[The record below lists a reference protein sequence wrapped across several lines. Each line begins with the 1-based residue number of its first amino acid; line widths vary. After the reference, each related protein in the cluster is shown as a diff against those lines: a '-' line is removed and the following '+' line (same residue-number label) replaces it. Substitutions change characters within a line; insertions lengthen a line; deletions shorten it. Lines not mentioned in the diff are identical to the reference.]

1 MSPNTDQYKSPQS
14 AGPHTLEGTRPG
26 RARRPSARRVWLLAA
41 LAAVAVYLPTAAPGL
56 LWGDSGDAQIRVL
69 LGQFRDGSGLAR
81 SHPTYYAVA
90 WGLHRALHVD
100 AARAANLVSALAGAI
115 TVANFAWLAA
125 CFVRRRLALACAVAL
140 LMLSHTL
147 WQLSAVAEVMTFSTM
162 CLSFELICVVCFAR
176 TGRLRWLILVGLAN
190 GIGCSTHNLALLTW
204 PAYVVLAAR
213 RWNTIPAP
221 RVWSLLAT
229 AVAWLVGCVPL
240 LLLAVAEYREA
251 SGLTETARSVL
262 VGRHAQ
268 DVFNTTISANLV
280 LRLVAYVGL
289 NFPTPLILLAV
300 PGWWRLRRAGSSG
313 LWLFFTVAA
322 ATFLVFA
329 ARYSVPDQYTFLVH
343 SYVFAALFAAVGLDW
358 WLERRESLPVRVVV
372 VLLSVIGPV
381 VYAAAPSLAA
391 RFAGGSRPVALRYLP
406 YRDPYQWFL
415 TPWRAGYDGAERYA
429 REVFALLPPEAVLFI
444 DSTPRR
450 PLEYL
455 QQRDALRRDVRLVNP
470 YYPQPWQDRPRI
482 RSHNAR
488 PHIERGLVYSASDRA
503 EHVPAWAAKAGYRYV
518 PVGCLFRVEL
528 PEGEPSD
535 GDE

>member
-1 MSPNTDQYKSPQS
+1 MSAEQHQS
-14 AGPHTLEGTRPG
+14 APAGGTPAHAAG
-26 RARRPSARRVWLLAA
+26 GLSARRAWLLGLVFAA
-41 LAAVAVYLPTAAPGL
+41 AVYLPTMAPGL

-69 LGQFRDGSGLAR
+69 LGQFRDTGAIAR

-90 WGLHRALHVD
+90 WSLYRALHVD
-100 AARAANLVSALAGAI
+100 AAWAANLVSALAGVI

-140 LMLSHTL
+140 LTLSHTL
-147 WQLSAVAEVMTFSTM
+147 WQLAAVAEVMTFSTM

-176 TGRLRWLILVGLAN
+176 TGRLGWLVLVGLAN
-190 GIGCSTHNLALLTW
+190 GVGWSTHNFALLTW

-213 RWNTIPAP
+213 RWKTIPTP
-221 RVWSLLAT
+221 RVRSLVAT
-229 AVAWLVGCVPL
+229 AAAWVVGCVPL

-251 SGLTETARSVL
+251 NALAETARSIFL
-262 VGRHAQ
+262 GRHAQ
-268 DVFNTTISANLV
+268 DVLNTTISANLV

-313 LWLFFTVAA
+313 TWLFFTVAG

-358 WLERRESLPVRVVV
+358 WLERYGSLPVRVVV
-372 VLLSVIGPV
+372 VLLSIVGPV

-391 RFAGGSRPVALRYLP
+391 RFAGGSPSVVLRHIRYREP
-406 YRDPYQWFL
+406 YRWFL
-415 TPWRAGYDGAERYA
+415 TPWRTGYDGAERYA

-444 DSTPRR
+444 DTTPRR

-470 YYPQPWQDRPRI
+470 KYPQPWWDRPRI
-482 RSHNAR
+482 RVHNVG
-488 PHIERGLVYSASDRA
+488 PYIEQGLVYSASDRPGY
-503 EHVPAWAAKAGYRYV
+503 VPKWAAKAGYRYV

-528 PEGEPSD
+528 PEGAPSE